1 MRETKDYNGSPV
13 RHGPPKESRSFS
25 SNSKYPLESNMIF
38 RNLKALFYVICA
50 VSLMIVCVIVVFYDF
65 KTSPRNRSF
74 THGDA
79 ILVDARHNTRKK
91 SCTPKKNVVFLKTH
105 KTGSSTISNIFHR
118 YGEKHDLV
126 FVLPVEE
133 TTSLL
138 GWPWFFQES
147 HVKQYNVKPN
157 ILCSHAR
164 YNRATLTSFM
174 PNDTVYVTILRDP
187 VTQFESTFSYM
198 KFSELLGISN
208 ESDALETFLEKPKE
222 ILVDYV
228 LTKDLRVNSHRLKL
242 IRNGMFFDLGL
253 ESKDFE
259 NKTRIADSI
268 KDLES
273 QFDLI
278 MLLEHFDESL
288 VLLRRLL
295 CWEPNDVLY
304 FSINQRDDVHKRVN
318 LPEKLAHKIRQ
329 WNSADVALYKHFS
342 KVLRKKLYK
351 QSGEFYSE
359 VKDLKVRNRHMQHM
373 CIDSEKSE
381 KVLLDRNIKGFR
393 IRQNITRESKNTC
406 DRMTLMSIDY
416 QRILRR
422 KQDAMLRRHK
432 SLMSRMWERIVTFFN
447 SV

>member
-1 MRETKDYNGSPV
+1 
-13 RHGPPKESRSFS
+13 
-25 SNSKYPLESNMIF
+25 
-38 RNLKALFYVICA
+38 
-50 VSLMIVCVIVVFYDF
+50 
-65 KTSPRNRSF
+65 
-74 THGDA
+74 
-79 ILVDARHNTRKK
+79 
-91 SCTPKKNVVFLKTH
+91 
-105 KTGSSTISNIFHR
+105 
-118 YGEKHDLV
+118 
-126 FVLPVEE
+126 
-133 TTSLL
+133 
-138 GWPWFFQES
+138 
-147 HVKQYNVKPN
+147 
-157 ILCSHAR
+157 HAR

-295 CWEPNDVLY
+295 CG
-304 FSINQRDDVHKRVN
+304 S
-318 LPEKLAHKIRQ
+318 
-329 WNSADVALYKHFS
+329 
-342 KVLRKKLYK
+342 
-351 QSGEFYSE
+351 
-359 VKDLKVRNRHMQHM
+359 
-373 CIDSEKSE
+373 
-381 KVLLDRNIKGFR
+381 
-393 IRQNITRESKNTC
+393 
-406 DRMTLMSIDY
+406 
-416 QRILRR
+416 
-422 KQDAMLRRHK
+422 
-432 SLMSRMWERIVTFFN
+432 
-447 SV
+447 